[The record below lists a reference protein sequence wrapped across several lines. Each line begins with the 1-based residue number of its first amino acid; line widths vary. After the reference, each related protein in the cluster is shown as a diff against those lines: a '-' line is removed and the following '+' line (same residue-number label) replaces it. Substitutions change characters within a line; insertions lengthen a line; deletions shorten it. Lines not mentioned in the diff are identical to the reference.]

1 MSNTTSNASHEN
13 KDDKNCKPEKKDNS
27 ALILLLILLL
37 ILIIIFLLYFLKAN
51 CKFET
56 MTESAKM
63 IISETPNKL

>member
-1 MSNTTSNASHEN
+1 MSTTTSNASHDK
-13 KDDKNCKPEKKDNS
+13 KDKHDCKPEKKNNS

-37 ILIIIFLLYFLKAN
+37 ILIIIFLLYFLKSN

-63 IISETPNKL
+63 VLSETPNKL